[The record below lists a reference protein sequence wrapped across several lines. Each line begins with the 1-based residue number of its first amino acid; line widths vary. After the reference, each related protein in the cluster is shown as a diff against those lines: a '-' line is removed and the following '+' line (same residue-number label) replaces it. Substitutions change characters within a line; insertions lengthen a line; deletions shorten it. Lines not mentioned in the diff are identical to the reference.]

1 MKEKKGENQGWRDR
15 EIYERGEDGESE
27 VPRKRGLT
35 VWGQE
40 REREKV
46 NGKGKE
52 GMRKRVAWKRAKM
65 ERNGK

>member
-40 REREKV
+40 RERE
-46 NGKGKE
+46 GK
-52 GMRKRVAWKRAKM
+52 W
-65 ERNGK
+65 